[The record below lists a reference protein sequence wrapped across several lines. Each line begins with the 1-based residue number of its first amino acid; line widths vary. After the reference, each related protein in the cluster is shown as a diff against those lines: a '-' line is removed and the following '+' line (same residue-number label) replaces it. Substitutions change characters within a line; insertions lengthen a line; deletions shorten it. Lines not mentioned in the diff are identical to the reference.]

1 MWKTF
6 LKTCKKRVKQ
16 GLCSIMVLSI
26 IFSPISFCFK
36 NLFIEAK
43 TTIDD
48 YPNKEIKVDTVWTQE
63 NGPYIL
69 ESNLIIASGTKLK
82 IESDTI
88 VRLNRTSIY
97 VNGELEADGVIFTS
111 IYNLLENGED
121 FVQEPAKGDWG
132 GIKVNSGGTLKLKNS
147 KVEYGGEDNIYSVK
161 NDFIKRQEALAY
173 TQNTGAI
180 YGYKANIR
188 IEDSQ
193 IVNNII
199 GLEIIDLQSFFI
211 SQSIISGNN
220 KGVANNGETEID
232 VRNINWGDNSGP
244 HHPVLNPK
252 GLANSVSDKVLFDPW
267 FGKQEI
273 EYKDPII
280 IVPGIVSSVLYNLN
294 NEEVWPNIFEM
305 MTSKFDN
312 YLDELK
318 LKENALPDALFAGN
332 MRAED
337 ILRKISDQDFFDGFI
352 KEFERIGYV
361 ENKDLFVFPYD
372 WRYSVT
378 SVSGESDIFGLAN
391 LKDKIEEVLEQTGKE
406 KVNIIAHSMGGL
418 VVKDY
423 IDRFGTSTLDHF
435 IDIATPHLGA
445 PKAFKVL
452 TYGDD
457 MGFSYS
463 ILGLNEAKV
472 QEISQNFP
480 SIYEL
485 LPSKEYFK
493 AFGSETGNRGAYIMD
508 LFDINKDGIKGNL
521 NNSAS
526 VKLMADMGRNQ
537 YLLDRAST
545 THSRLDNIYYSRATN
560 IIACGYATIGKIY
573 LASRDY
579 QEKEYGLIYVDGDG
593 TVPTVSAE
601 GFKDYYNVS
610 RLYTN
615 LAEHPFI
622 PSAKGIREMLSAVFD
637 DDETNDNDYRYNK
650 NISTNK
656 NKICGISGTQVSFHS
671 PIDLHIYDQDGN
683 HVGPNDNDGID
694 LEIPGVAYDIIEGN
708 KFAFIPAGIDF
719 RIEGKATATGT
730 FDVLISK
737 IDNDEYLETIKFE
750 DLPINSINTKAEIE
764 IQEDLNQTKV
774 KLDQDNDNIFESD
787 YTPNKQGTGYIEE
800 IIEQE
805 YTLADLES
813 ILKDF
818 YERKELKKSTYQI
831 LNNELKSIIKQKEI
845 GDKVIEKLSKQ
856 LEKIKWL
863 KDKQVKKLQ
872 AELEKLKEQ
881 NNKLINKRWE
891 NYLRTAERLYEK
903 NYVPEELYD
912 IIKNIKIN

>member
-6 LKTCKKRVKQ
+6 SKTCKKRVKQ
-16 GLCSIMVLSI
+16 GLCSLMILSI
-26 IFSPISFCFK
+26 TLSPISFCFE

-111 IYNLLENGED
+111 IYDTYGTWD
-121 FVQEPAKGDWG
+121 DSDGTPSKGDWG
-132 GIKVNSGGTLKLKNS
+132 NIRVNSGGTLKLKNS
-147 KVEYGGEDNIYSVK
+147 ELRYGGEENISMVK
-161 NDFIKRQEALAY
+161 KGFIKKQEALAF
-173 TQNTGAI
+173 TKQIGVI
-180 YGYKANIR
+180 QGYNANIK
-188 IEDSQ
+188 IENSK
-193 IVNNII
+193 IINNII
-199 GLEIIDLQSFFI
+199 GLELNNLQSFFI
-211 SQSIISGNN
+211 SQSTISDND
-220 KGVANNGETEID
+220 KGIVNNGETEID
-232 VRNINWGDNSGP
+232 ARNIDWGDASGP
-244 HHPVLNPK
+244 YHSTLNPK

-267 FGKQEI
+267 IGKPEEI

-305 MTSKFDN
+305 MIPGEDK
-312 YLDELK
+312 YLEQLMLDKNGL
-318 LKENALPDALFAGN
+318 LDTLLTNN

-337 ILRKISDQDFFDGFI
+337 ILRKISNQDFFDGLI
-352 KEFERIGYV
+352 KEFERIGYI

-372 WRYSVT
+372 WRYSV
-378 SVSGESDIFGLAN
+378 SWASGDAPIIEVSDLKNKIAN
-391 LKDKIEEVLEQTGKE
+391 ILENTDKE
-406 KVNIIAHSMGGL
+406 KVNVIAHSMGGL

-457 MGFSYS
+457 MGFN
-463 ILGLNEAKV
+463 LHGFGLSEKIV
-472 QEISQNFP
+472 KKISQNFP

-485 LPSKEYFK
+485 LPSQEYFK
-493 AFGSETGNRGAYIMD
+493 LFEAENKGAFIVDIYD
-508 LFDINKDGIKGNL
+508 FDQDNKKGNL
-521 NNSAS
+521 NYNDSLAY
-526 VKLMADMGRNQ
+526 MINTGRNG
-537 YLLDRAST
+537 LLIQKAKEVHEKIDQVNYEKAF
-545 THSRLDNIYYSRATN
+545 N
-560 IIACGYATIGKIY
+560 IIACGKATLGKTYILKKNNNEEKYA
-573 LASRDY
+573 L
-579 QEKEYGLIYVDGDG
+579 QYVDGDG
-593 TVPTVSAE
+593 TVPTISAE
-601 GFKDYYNVS
+601 SFGNNERKF
-610 RLYTN
+610 YTN

-622 PSAKGIREMLSAVFD
+622 PSAKGIKEMLSAVFD
-637 DDETNDNDYRYNK
+637 NDETNDNDYQYNE
-650 NISTNK
+650 NISK
-656 NKICGISGTQVSFHS
+656 DKKDVCGISGTQVSFHS
-671 PIDLHIYDQDGN
+671 PIKLHIYDQDGN
-683 HVGPNDNDGID
+683 HVGPNENDGID

-708 KFAFIPAGIDF
+708 KFAFIPAGLNF
-719 RIEGKATATGT
+719 RIEGEATATGT

-737 IDNDEYLETIKFE
+737 IDNDEYLETVKFE
-750 DLPINSINTKAEIE
+750 NLPIDSINTFAGIE
-764 IQEDLNQTKV
+764 VSANLNQSKV
-774 KLDQDNDNIFESD
+774 YLDQNGDNIFENN
-787 YTPNKQGTGYIEE
+787 YVPNKVGAGYIEE
-800 IIEQE
+800 ITEQE
-805 YTLADLES
+805 YILTDLEN
-813 ILKDF
+813 ILKEF

-881 NNKLINKRWE
+881 NNRLINKRWE
-891 NYLRTAERLYEK
+891 NYLRTVERLYEK
-903 NYVPEELYD
+903 NYVSEELYD